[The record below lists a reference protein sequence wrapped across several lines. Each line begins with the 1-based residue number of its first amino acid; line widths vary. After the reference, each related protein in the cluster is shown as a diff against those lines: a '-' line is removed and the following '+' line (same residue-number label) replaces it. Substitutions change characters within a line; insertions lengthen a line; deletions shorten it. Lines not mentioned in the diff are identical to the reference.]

1 VDGGSTLAAHYV
13 SGCVAMV
20 RDVETAV
27 RRAARTSD
35 GPVAPSSALVERASR
50 GDTLAFEELLASR
63 IAGLLRLASVILG
76 DAEDGRDA
84 VQQACVQAW
93 RELPKLRDPARFDAW
108 LGRIVTNACR
118 MSMRS
123 RRRRRVR
130 EIAVASLDDVSGVA
144 LAART
149 SPGPGDAGD
158 LESLSVAFDQLDPD
172 ARILLTLHHLEGR
185 PIAECAALAGIPV
198 TTAKWRLHV
207 ARNALANALAS
218 ETR

>member
-1 VDGGSTLAAHYV
+1 MD
-13 SGCVAMV
+13 
-20 RDVETAV
+20 TAV
-27 RRAARTSD
+27 RHAVHSGD
-35 GPVAPSSALVERASR
+35 GPAEPSSALVERAR
-50 GDTLAFEELLASR
+50 DGDTVAFEELLTGR
-63 IAGLLRLASVILG
+63 LTGLLRLASAILG

-84 VQQACVQAW
+84 VQQACIQAW
-93 RELPKLRDPARFDAW
+93 RELPTLRDPGRFDAW

-123 RRRRRVR
+123 RSRRRVR
-130 EIAVASLDDVSGVA
+130 EIAVASLDDVSGVT

-149 SPGPGDAGD
+149 SPGPGDASD
-158 LESLSVAFDQLDPD
+158 LESLSAAFERLDPD

-185 PIAECAALAGIPV
+185 PIAECAALAGITL

-207 ARNALANALAS
+207 ARSTLAKALGS

>member
-1 VDGGSTLAAHYV
+1 
-13 SGCVAMV
+13 M
-20 RDVETAV
+20 ETAV
-27 RRAARTSD
+27 RHAVRNGDEPAESA
-35 GPVAPSSALVERASR
+35 GALVERAR
-50 GDTLAFEELLASR
+50 DGDDVAFEELLAR
-63 IAGLLRLASVILG
+63 RLAGLLRLASAILG

-84 VQQACVQAW
+84 VQQACIQAW
-93 RELPKLRDPARFDAW
+93 RELPTLRDPGRFDAW

-123 RRRRRVR
+123 RSRRRVR
-130 EIAVASLDDVSGVA
+130 EIAVASLDDVSGVT

-149 SPGPGDAGD
+149 SPGPGEASD
-158 LESLSVAFDQLDPD
+158 LEVLNAAFERLDPD

-185 PIAECAALAGIPV
+185 PIAECAALAGITL

-207 ARNALANALAS
+207 ARSALAKALGS

>member
-1 VDGGSTLAAHYV
+1 VK
-13 SGCVAMV
+13 
-20 RDVETAV
+20 DVGTAV
-27 RRAARTSD
+27 RRAVGASD
-35 GPVAPSSALVERASR
+35 GLTESSSSLVERAR
-50 GDTLAFEELLASR
+50 HGDDLAFEELLAGR
-63 IAGLLRLASVILG
+63 LAGLLRLASAILG

-93 RELPKLRDPARFDAW
+93 RELPTLRDPARFDAW

-118 MSMRS
+118 MSLRS

-130 EIAVASLDDVSGVA
+130 EIAVASLDAVSGMS

-158 LESLSVAFDQLDPD
+158 LESLSAAFDRLDPD
-172 ARILLTLHHLEGR
+172 SRVLLALHHLEGR
-185 PIAECAALAGIPV
+185 PIAECAALAGIPL

-207 ARNALANALAS
+207 ARNALANALGS
-218 ETR
+218 EIR